1 MRGEGETIYQK
12 AISNLTSAPDE
23 RTNAR
28 GRRGGMSERG
38 CGKKTGRI
46 IIMGGER
53 RGRNTSPTEAFPSF
67 LSWQYNGR
75 VRDFL
80 IGSGKLLLGRSS
92 IQALTWL
99 DNVLWSVSSNRQK
112 VLELRFFLVFLW
124 SWETSQRNNLTEK
137 RIGPTSIPKQR
148 YRCSPQL
155 RRDGKTDDAGDAADA
170 YDGGAWVVQHRGA
183 SVYHSE
189 MMTTI
194 CD

>member
-1 MRGEGETIYQK
+1 M
-12 AISNLTSAPDE
+12 NE
-23 RTNAR
+23 RTREAEEEAWA
-28 GRRGGMSERG
+28 SEG
-38 CGKKTGRI
+38 AAKKTGRI

-155 RRDGKTDDAGDAADA
+155 RLHVIASDGKTDEAGDADA